1 MLMTLKNK
9 YYALNKRCFE
19 FRLDYKEKKSTL
31 NDNNKQKDAILKIC
45 IQRLLKLNL
54 LIINLFVVF

>member
-9 YYALNKRCFE
+9 YHALNKRCSE
-19 FRLDYKEKKSTL
+19 SELNHEEKKSTSS
-31 NDNNKQKDAILKIC
+31 DNNKQENATLKIC
-45 IQRLLKLNL
+45 IQRSLKSNL